1 MRETTMKILQELE
14 QRYPA
19 LKTCM
24 PEITQAASALVS
36 CFWQDG
42 KLLACG
48 NGGSAADCEHIVG
61 ELMKAFRLHRRLD
74 TDKQEANPRNLSRA
88 GGRDDCE
95 FAASGASNL
104 LSQPDG
110 FDDGIWK

>member
-1 MRETTMKILQELE
+1 MRETTMKLLQELE
-14 QRYPA
+14 QRYPT
-19 LKTCM
+19 LKNCM

-48 NGGSAADCEHIVG
+48 NGRQRSRLRTYCRRTYESVSPASP
-61 ELMKAFRLHRRLD
+61 FRYG
-74 TDKQEANPRNLSRA
+74 QAEANPRNLSRA

-110 FDDGIWK
+110 FDDGIWE

>member
-1 MRETTMKILQELE
+1 MRETTMKLLQELE
-14 QRYPA
+14 QRYPT
-19 LKTCM
+19 LKNCM

-48 NGGSAADCEHIVG
+48 NGGSAADCESVSP
-61 ELMKAFRLHRRLD
+61 ASPFRYG
-74 TDKQEANPRNLSRA
+74 QAEANPRNLSRA

-110 FDDGIWK
+110 FDDGIWE